1 MIFILM
7 ALAQAGLISVEP
19 HPEWAKEAFA
29 NAADDSYV
37 KEYKTKKVKKVKYVA
52 EYEDWKTL
60 VFEPK

>member
-29 NAADDSYV
+29 NSSDETYV
-37 KEYKTKKVKKVKYVA
+37 REYKTKKVKYVA

-60 VFEPK
+60 VFESND